1 MCQLLNELVDLTSN
15 YLSCDVVYKYL
26 MLEVIYFCVLMMNIT
41 FFLLNIT
48 KTWRIHAPKKS
59 CDSLKSHISIITLK
73 QEKATFGMY
82 KLNKLTRKLH
92 Q

>member
-15 YLSCDVVYKYL
+15 YWSYDVFVYECL

-59 CDSLKSHISIITLK
+59 YDSLKSHISIITLK

-82 KLNKLTRKLH
+82 K
-92 Q
+92 